1 MAKTIVSIVLII
13 CGVIL
18 LLFPKKKFNNPEI
31 KSEQDR
37 EKIIKIARTI
47 GIGIIIFALY
57 LLFVV

>member
-31 KSEQDR
+31 KS
-37 EKIIKIARTI
+37 
-47 GIGIIIFALY
+47 
-57 LLFVV
+57 